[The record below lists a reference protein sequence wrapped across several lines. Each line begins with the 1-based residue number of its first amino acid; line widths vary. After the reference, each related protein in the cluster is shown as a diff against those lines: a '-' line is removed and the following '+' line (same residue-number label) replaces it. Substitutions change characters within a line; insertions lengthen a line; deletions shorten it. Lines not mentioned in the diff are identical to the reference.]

1 MTKMTKMN
9 AGAHYSALPDLI
21 LILHNRAGDIRELI
35 K

>member
-9 AGAHYSALPDLI
+9 AGALPDLM

-35 K
+35 R